1 MLKSLTSAVSGLKN
15 HQTLMDVIG
24 NNIANVDSS
33 GFRSSRVVFS
43 DVYYQTLASSSAAT
57 ASAGGKNAE
66 QVGYGSTLSSVYVL
80 NDGSSY
86 TQTGRSKDLYIDG
99 DGYFVEKD
107 SAGKTVYSKLGNFY
121 FDSSG
126 NLTDAK
132 GNLVYDST
140 GSTTINVNDL
150 STYSDITFSSD
161 GSLTGVD
168 SSGVT
173 QDLLAGNKIGLAY
186 FANSDGLTQEGNG
199 YYKESLN
206 SGPATVVVPGTST
219 VGTLVSGALESSN
232 VDLTNEFT
240 NMIVAE
246 RGYQANARVITTS
259 DEILQELVGLK
270 R

>member
-24 NNIANVDSS
+24 NNIANVNSS

-43 DVYYQTLASSSAAT
+43 DVYYQTM
-57 ASAGGKNAE
+57 ASASGSTTSTGGKNAE
-66 QVGYGSTLSSVYVL
+66 QIGYGSTVSSVYVL

-99 DGYFVEKD
+99 EGYFIEKD
-107 SAGKTVYSKLGNFY
+107 TAGNTCYSKLGNFY
-121 FDSSG
+121 FDASG

-132 GNLVYDST
+132 GSQVCDVG
-140 GSTTINVNDL
+140 GSPINVNNV
-150 STYSDITFSSD
+150 SDYTDISFSST
-161 GSLTGVD
+161 GQITGV
-168 SSGVT
+168 SSAGVT
-173 QDLLAGNKIGLAY
+173 TDLGQIGLAS
-186 FANSDGLTQEGNG
+186 FANEDGLTQNGNG
-199 YYKESLN
+199 YYLQSLN
-206 SGPATVVVPGTST
+206 SGIAQPAAPGTST

>member
-43 DVYYQTLASSSAAT
+43 DVYYQTLAS
-57 ASAGGKNAE
+57 ASGANGSQGGKNAE
-66 QVGYGSTLSSVYVL
+66 QVGYGSSVSSVYVL

-107 SAGKTVYSKLGNFY
+107 TSGNTEYSKLGNFY
-121 FDSSG
+121 FDSTG

-132 GNLVYDST
+132 GNRVCDDT
-140 GSTTINVNDL
+140 GAEINVSDL
-150 STYSDITFSSD
+150 ADYTDVTFSSS
-161 GSLTGVD
+161 GEITGVD
-168 SSGVT
+168 TNGT
-173 QDLLAGNKIGLAY
+173 TTTLGQIGLAY
-186 FANSDGLTQEGNG
+186 FSNEDGLTQDGNG

-206 SGPATVVVPGTST
+206 SGTAQPTSPGSDN
-219 VGTLVSGALESSN
+219 VGALVSGALESSN

>member
-24 NNIANVDSS
+24 NNIANVNSS

-43 DVYYQTLASSSAAT
+43 DVYYQTMASSSGAT
-57 ASAGGKNAE
+57 TNAGGKNAE
-66 QVGYGSTLSSVYVL
+66 QIGYGSSVSSVYVL

-107 SAGKTVYSKLGNFY
+107 ADGNTCYSKLGNFY
-121 FDSSG
+121 FDASG

-132 GNLVYDST
+132 GNFVCDDT
-140 GSTTINVNDL
+140 GAPINVPDL
-150 STYSDITFSSD
+150 SNYSDISFSANGVIS
-161 GSLTGVD
+161 GVD
-168 SSGVT
+168 SSGT
-173 QDLLAGNKIGLAY
+173 QTLNTIGLAY
-186 FANSDGLTQEGNG
+186 FANEDGLTQNGNG
-199 YYKESLN
+199 YYEQSLN
-206 SGPATVVVPGTST
+206 SGTAQLAAPGTST
-219 VGTLVSGALESSN
+219 VGSLVSGALESSN

>member
-24 NNIANVDSS
+24 NNIANVNSS

-43 DVYYQTLASSSAAT
+43 DIYYQTMAS
-57 ASAGGKNAE
+57 ASAGSDTSGGRNAE
-66 QVGYGSTLSSVYVL
+66 QIGYGSTVSSVYVL

-99 DGYFVEKD
+99 DGYFIEKD
-107 SAGKTVYSKLGNFY
+107 SSANTCYSKLGNFY
-121 FDSSG
+121 FDTTG

-132 GNLVYDST
+132 GNFICNKSGEPIKIDTSL
-140 GSTTINVNDL
+140 
-150 STYSDITFSSD
+150 YSDISFSAN
-161 GSLTGVD
+161 GEITGVD
-168 SSGVT
+168 SNGTTVLET
-173 QDLLAGNKIGLAY
+173 IGLAS
-186 FANSDGLTQEGNG
+186 FPNPDGLTQNGNG
-199 YYKESLN
+199 YFVASLN
-206 SGPATVVVPGTST
+206 SGEGVPSEPGTNA
-219 VGTLVSGALESSN
+219 VGTLVAGALESSN

>member
-43 DVYYQTLASSSAAT
+43 DVYYQTLSSASG
-57 ASAGGKNAE
+57 ASGSEGGKNAE
-66 QVGYGSTLSSVYVL
+66 QVGYGSAVSSVYVL

-99 DGYFVEKD
+99 DGYFVETD
-107 SAGKTVYSKLGNFY
+107 TAGNTVYSKLGNFY

-132 GNLVYDST
+132 GNRVCDDT
-140 GSTTINVNDL
+140 GSEINISDL
-150 STYSDITFSSD
+150 SNYSDISFSSS
-161 GSLTGVD
+161 GEITGVD
-168 SSGVT
+168 TSTGT
-173 QDLLAGNKIGLAY
+173 TTDLLGGNKIGLAY
-186 FANSDGLTQEGNG
+186 FANSDGLTQDGNG

-206 SGPATVVVPGTST
+206 SGTAQLTTAGTGT